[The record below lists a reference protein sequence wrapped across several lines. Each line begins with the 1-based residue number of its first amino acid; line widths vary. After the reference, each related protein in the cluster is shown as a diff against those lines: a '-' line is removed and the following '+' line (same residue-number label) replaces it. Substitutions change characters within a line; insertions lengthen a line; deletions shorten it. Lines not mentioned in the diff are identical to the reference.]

1 MKHAIT
7 GAFGYSGRY
16 IAQRL
21 LLAGEEVITLTNSP
35 ARDAELQGRVR
46 AFPLGFGEPDRL
58 AAALQGV
65 DVLHNTYWVR
75 FNDRHFS
82 HAEAVAN
89 TKILFAA
96 ARKAGV
102 RRIVHVS
109 ITNPRKDCGLEY
121 FEGKAEL
128 EEALAATGI
137 PHSIL
142 RPTVLF
148 GREDIL
154 INNIAWTL
162 RNFPIFPVFGDGL
175 YRLQPIHVDD
185 LAELAVAEA
194 QARGNRL
201 INAIGPE
208 TFSYR
213 GLAEAVAAAL
223 GRRAR
228 IIPVYPWF
236 GYACG
241 RIIGAW
247 KRDRFVTWEEVL
259 GLSGDYL
266 HVDAPPAGTTRL
278 TGWMH
283 ENAATLGLQ
292 YASELRRRRDR
303 EAAYVGPPASVLR
316 SPAPR

>member
-21 LLAGEEVITLTNSP
+21 LTAGEEVITLTNSP
-35 ARDAELQGRVR
+35 ARDAVLQGRIR
-46 AFPLGFGEPDRL
+46 AFPLCFAEPDRL
-58 AAALQGV
+58 AEALRGV

-82 HAEAVAN
+82 HAAAVAN
-89 TKILFAA
+89 TRLLFEA

-102 RRIVHVS
+102 RRIVHLS
-109 ITNPRKDCGLEY
+109 ITNPRKGCGLEY

-162 RNFPIFPVFGDGL
+162 RNFPIFPVFGDGR

-185 LAELAVAEA
+185 LAELAVTEA
-194 QARGNRL
+194 KASGTRL

-223 GRRAR
+223 GRKAR
-228 IIPVYPWF
+228 ILPVYPWF

-241 RIIGAW
+241 RLIGAW

-266 HVDAPPAGTTRL
+266 HVDAPPAGKTRL
-278 TGWMH
+278 TDWMR
-283 ENAATLGLQ
+283 ENAATLGLH

-303 EAAYVGPPASVLR
+303 DAAYLDR
-316 SPAPR
+316 